1 MPKRKRD
8 DLQEKLEHHSTVL
21 SRALKVAKGFER
33 QRMAK
38 RQRDPKSTREK
49 RARIEKEIEVLKS
62 IDLHS
67 VAHAHLCSALLKI
80 KAVAESPRLPDEF
93 KQGVPKPDISE
104 EERAALHNVTSGLC
118 NQPKVRATLDA
129 AVADI
134 CQVLHVPVPDKKG
147 KLKRGDKKSESKT
160 SKDTEEQAT
169 EKTVKKATK
178 EMEKGEEKKPAKSE
192 TRRDDPSSDDEDSE
206 WGGLSDDDGA
216 DEDEELVEKALA
228 QFEDRIGG
236 SDSEEN
242 ANSDDEDEYDTANEE
257 LDPMEITDESAS
269 EDSEGDEPGT
279 QAGLDEDGSTD
290 SEEETGS
297 ESESE
302 SESESGSD
310 SEVSAISPPP
320 KASRKD
326 SKKADEILKR
336 GGMLPSLMGGYI
348 SGSES
353 EASDIDVAPAARK
366 NRRGQRA
373 RQAIWEKKFKE
384 KAKHLSLEKSGR
396 DSGWDLKRGAVDGSE
411 RTPWKKGIKTPFERR
426 PDGQQEH
433 SAPESSRPRPPPKK
447 DDEGPLHPSWEARKK
462 AKEAQQAAAFQGKK
476 ITFD

>member
-1 MPKRKRD
+1 MNSGNEAD
-8 DLQEKLEHHSTVL
+8 SSVQ
-21 SRALKVAKGFER
+21 
-33 QRMAK
+33 
-38 RQRDPKSTREK
+38 
-49 RARIEKEIEVLKS
+49 S

-67 VAHAHLCSALLKI
+67 VAHAHLCSALLRI
-80 KAVAESPRLPDEF
+80 QAVADSPRLPDEV
-93 KQGVPKPDISE
+93 KHGVPKPDISE
-104 EERAALHNVTSGLC
+104 EERAALHNVTSGLF

-134 CQVLHVPVPDKKG
+134 CQVLHVQVPDKKG
-147 KLKRGDKKSESKT
+147 KLKRGDKKNELKT
-160 SKDTEEQAT
+160 SKDTEEEPT
-169 EKTVKKATK
+169 EKGVENSTK
-178 EMEKGEEKKPAKSE
+178 EKKTKGEEKPAKSE
-192 TRRDDPSSDDEDSE
+192 NRPADQPSDDEDSE
-206 WGGLSDDDGA
+206 WGGLSDDDEG
-216 DEDEELVEKALA
+216 DEDEELIEKALA
-228 QFEDRIGG
+228 QLEDRVGG
-236 SDSEEN
+236 SDSDEN
-242 ANSDDEDEYDTANEE
+242 TKSDDEDEYDTANEE

-269 EDSEGDEPGT
+269 EDSEDSDDSDDSEGDEAGM
-279 QAGLDEDGSTD
+279 QSGLDEDGSSD
-290 SEEETGS
+290 SEEGSAS

-310 SEVSAISPPP
+310 SELSAISPPP

-326 SKKADEILKR
+326 SRKEDEILMR

-384 KAKHLSLEKSGR
+384 KAKHLGQDKSGR
-396 DSGWDLKRGAVDGSE
+396 DSGWDLKRGAVDGNE

-426 PDGQQEH
+426 SDGQQEYGA
-433 SAPESSRPRPPPKK
+433 SEPSRPRPPTKK

-462 AKEAQQAAAFQGKK
+462 AKEAEQTAAFQGKK

>member
-1 MPKRKRD
+1 M
-8 DLQEKLEHHSTVL
+8 Q
-21 SRALKVAKGFER
+21 
-33 QRMAK
+33 
-38 RQRDPKSTREK
+38 
-49 RARIEKEIEVLKS
+49 S

-67 VAHAHLCSALLKI
+67 VAHAHLCSALLRI
-80 KAVAESPRLPDEF
+80 KAVAESPRLPDEV
-93 KQGVPKPDISE
+93 KHGVPKPDISE
-104 EERAALHNVTSGLC
+104 EERAALHNVTSGLY

-134 CQVLHVPVPDKKG
+134 CQVLQVPVPDKKS
-147 KLKRGDKKSESKT
+147 KLKRGDKKSEQK
-160 SKDTEEQAT
+160 AT
-169 EKTVKKATK
+169 EKSQEEQPADKAGKSAT
-178 EMEKGEEKKPAKSE
+178 EEKKTKREQKLSQSE
-192 TRRDDPSSDDEDSE
+192 IQPGDQKSDDKESE
-206 WGGLSDDDGA
+206 WGGLSEDD
-216 DEDEELVEKALA
+216 DEDEELIEKALSR
-228 QFEDRIGG
+228 FEDRIGG
-236 SDSEEN
+236 SDSDEN
-242 ANSDDEDEYDTANEE
+242 AESDDEDEYDTANEE

-269 EDSEGDEPGT
+269 EDSGGDEPGT
-279 QAGLDEDGSTD
+279 QSGVDEDGSSD
-290 SEEETGS
+290 LEEES
-297 ESESE
+297 ISESE

-310 SEVSAISPPP
+310 SDSEVSAVSPPP

-326 SKKADEILKR
+326 SRREDEILKR

-353 EASDIDVAPAARK
+353 DASDIDVAPAARK

-384 KAKHLSLEKSGR
+384 RAKHLGREKTGR

-426 PDGQQEH
+426 PDGGREEQEYA
-433 SAPESSRPRPPPKK
+433 APESRPRPPTKK

-462 AKEAQQAAAFQGKK
+462 AKEQQTAAFQGKK